1 MLETKKPHGNTGKKR
16 DPATM
21 PRKPRRLTDED
32 KLNYAKNRY
41 KGKSQFFV
49 ALDIQD
55 KTRLDTLKLK
65 LGIKGNQEFMLWLI
79 ERGERS
85 LARKND

>member
-55 KTRLDTLKLK
+55 KARLDTLKLK

>member
-1 MLETKKPHGNTGKKR
+1 MLETKKPHGNTGRKR

-21 PRKPRRLTDED
+21 PRKPKRLTEED
-32 KLNYAKNRY
+32 KLNYSKNRY

-49 ALDIQD
+49 ALDIDD

-65 LGIKGNQEFMLWLI
+65 TGIKGNEQFMLWLI

-85 LARKND
+85 LARQNC